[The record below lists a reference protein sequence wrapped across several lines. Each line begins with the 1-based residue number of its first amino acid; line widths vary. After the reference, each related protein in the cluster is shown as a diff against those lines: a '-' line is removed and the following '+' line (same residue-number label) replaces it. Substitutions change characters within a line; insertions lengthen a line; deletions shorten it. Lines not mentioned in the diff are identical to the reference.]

1 MGNLML
7 GMMIVG
13 ELMIRVAIPG
23 MMMVRLQVDRDAMDS
38 WIWMRAG
45 KWRAVTG
52 AAKGAIGVRHNVA
65 PYQLANR
72 SDSPPYGG
80 RGNHAMNGVI
90 EMQVTITLPD
100 MLSVKRAGASVS
112 IPTDMIPA
120 TIIARLV
127 EHGLEQKIGDA
138 AAGSVVTAGF
148 TKGTKFTEMSDADR
162 KKVTD
167 TARALMDKV
176 ADGLI
181 AGTWGVERT
190 GAGGVSALQ
199 AEMRSII
206 RPLVKAK
213 NANWKDL
220 DEKDRVAK
228 IDATIA
234 VLTDDQRARVTAKAE
249 AEIARKRAESDANK
263 ALLAGLGDIGVDL
276 PDADEGDDDE
286 STDTE

>member
-1 MGNLML
+1 
-7 GMMIVG
+7 
-13 ELMIRVAIPG
+13 
-23 MMMVRLQVDRDAMDS
+23 
-38 WIWMRAG
+38 
-45 KWRAVTG
+45 
-52 AAKGAIGVRHNVA
+52 
-65 PYQLANR
+65 
-72 SDSPPYGG
+72 
-80 RGNHAMNGVI
+80 
-90 EMQVTITLPD
+90 MQITITLPD

-112 IPTDMIPA
+112 IAATSIPA
-120 TIIARLV
+120 NILARLV

-148 TKGTKFTEMSDADR
+148 TKGTKFTDMSDADR

-167 TARALMDKV
+167 TAKALMDKV
-176 ADGLI
+176 ADGLV

-190 GAGGVSALQ
+190 GTGGVSALA
-199 AEMRSII
+199 AEIRSIL

-213 NANWKDL
+213 FANWKDL

-234 VLTDDQRARVTAKAE
+234 ALSDDQRARVTAKAQSEIDRKKAE
-249 AEIARKRAESDANK
+249 ADANR

-276 PDADEGDDDE
+276 PDADESDDDE